1 VLAWKNTGIIIRKLI
16 KDSDKMKPDNQS
28 GSKRTNFRWV
38 IVDLLFY
45 STTIVY
51 FDRVILGILAP
62 FITDEIGWSEQEYGY
77 VVFAFQLTY
86 AIGPLFIG
94 YIIDRLGTR
103 WGFSLAVIVWSLA
116 SLSHVAA
123 RGWMGFAIARL
134 GLGIGQSANFP
145 ASIKTI
151 AEWFPQKERAYA
163 TGVFNGGSNIGQ
175 VIAPLLIPVVI
186 YFFTSWQYV
195 FVVSLIMSAVWL
207 VLWLIL
213 FETPQKSRFVNSAER
228 EYIFIDSGDLESVKV
243 PWKNLVKYRQ
253 TWVVALGKMFADP
266 VWYFYLF
273 WGAKFLNARFGIEL
287 KGLALPLVIIYIVA
301 WGGGMAGGAISSAL
315 LNKGKSANF
324 SRKITMLGTALLVLP
339 VMLVPFI
346 DSLTVCV
353 GLIALAAAAHNSWS
367 ANIFTVASDLFPKK
381 IVGSVIG
388 FSTTVGSFAGMG
400 TALLIGWVL
409 NESGVDGYVFPFVIA
424 AFGYLTGLLVI
435 HLISP
440 KMEPV
445 SIKNN

>member
-1 VLAWKNTGIIIRKLI
+1 
-16 KDSDKMKPDNQS
+16 MPKPNQ
-28 GSKRTNFRWV
+28 KTNFRWV
-38 IVDLLFY
+38 IVALLFY

-62 FITDEIGWSEQEYGY
+62 FITAEIGWSEQEYGY
-77 VVFAFQLTY
+77 VVFAFQLSY

-103 WGFSLAVIVWSLA
+103 RGFILAVVVWSLA
-116 SLSHVAA
+116 SLSHAAA
-123 RGWMGFAIARL
+123 RSWLGFAIARL

-145 ASIKTI
+145 ASIKTV

-175 VIAPLLIPVVI
+175 VIAPLLIPVVL
-186 YFFTSWQYV
+186 YFFVSWQYV
-195 FVVSLIMSAVWL
+195 FALSLILSMLWL
-207 VLWLIL
+207 VLWLI
-213 FETPQKSRFVNSAER
+213 FFKSPQESRYVNSAER
-228 EYIFIDSGDLESVKV
+228 EYILSDSNNLESAKV
-243 PWKNLVKYRQ
+243 PWKNLAKYRQ

-273 WGAKFLNARFGIEL
+273 WGAKFLNARFGVEL
-287 KGLALPLVIIYIVA
+287 KGLAIPLVIIYVVA
-301 WGGGMAGGAISSAL
+301 WGGGMAGGAVSSFFL
-315 LNKGKSANF
+315 KKGKSANF

-339 VMLVPFI
+339 VMMVPFI
-346 DSLTVCV
+346 ESLPVCV

-388 FSTTVGSFAGMG
+388 FSTTVSSIAGMG

-424 AFGYLTGLLVI
+424 AFGYLSGLLVI

-440 KMEPV
+440 ALKPV
-445 SIKNN
+445 SVTSLSEHSR

>member
-1 VLAWKNTGIIIRKLI
+1 MQFSEKK
-16 KDSDKMKPDNQS
+16 
-28 GSKRTNFRWV
+28 TNYRWV
-38 IVDLLFY
+38 IVALLFY

-62 FITDEIGWSEQEYGY
+62 YITGEIGWSEQEYGY

-94 YIIDRLGTR
+94 YVIDRLGTR
-103 WGFSLAVIVWSLA
+103 RGFSLAVVVWAIA
-116 SLSHVAA
+116 SLSHAAA
-123 RGWMGFAIARL
+123 RSWLGFAIARL

-145 ASIKTI
+145 ASIKTV
-151 AEWFPQKERAYA
+151 AEWFPQKERAVA

-175 VIAPLLIPVVI
+175 VLAPLLIPVFL
-186 YFFTSWQYV
+186 YFFVSWQYV

-207 VLWLIL
+207 ALWLV
-213 FETPQKSRFVNSAER
+213 FFRPVNESRFVNDAER
-228 EYIFIDSGDLESVKV
+228 EYISSDSGDLEKVKV
-243 PWKNLVKYRQ
+243 PWKELIRYRQ
-253 TWVVALGKMFADP
+253 TWAVALGKLFADP

-273 WGAKFLNARFGIEL
+273 WGAKFLNARFGVEL
-287 KGLALPLVIIYIVA
+287 KGLALPLVVIYLVA
-301 WGGGMAGGAISSAL
+301 WCGGMAGGAISSYL
-315 LNKGKSANF
+315 LKKGKPANF

-346 DSLTVCV
+346 DSLPVCV

-388 FSTTVGSFAGMG
+388 FSTTVSSIAGMI
-400 TALLIGWVL
+400 TALLIGYAL
-409 NESGVDGYVFPFVIA
+409 NEAGTEGYVFPFVIA
-424 AFGYLTGLLVI
+424 AFGYLIGLLVI
-435 HLISP
+435 HLVSP
-440 KMEPV
+440 RLKPV
-445 SIKNN
+445 AADSLS

>member
-1 VLAWKNTGIIIRKLI
+1 MIPK
-16 KDSDKMKPDNQS
+16 NQS
-28 GSKRTNFRWV
+28 GTKKTNFRWA
-38 IVDLLFY
+38 IVALLFY

-62 FITDEIGWSEQEYGY
+62 FITEEVGWSEQEYGY

-94 YIIDRLGTR
+94 YVIDRLGTR
-103 WGFSLAVIVWSLA
+103 WGFSLAVVVWAIA
-116 SLSHVAA
+116 SLSHSAA
-123 RGWMGFAIARL
+123 RSWLGFAIARL

-145 ASIKTI
+145 ASIKTV

-175 VIAPLLIPVVI
+175 VIAPLLIPVVL
-186 YFFTSWQYV
+186 YFFVSWQYV
-195 FVVSLIMSAVWL
+195 FVFSLILSAVWL

-213 FETPQKSRFVNSAER
+213 FKSPQESRFVNSAER
-228 EYIFIDSGDLESVKV
+228 EYILSDSNDLESVKV

-253 TWVVALGKMFADP
+253 TWVVALGKLFADP

-287 KGLALPLVIIYIVA
+287 KGLALPLVIIYVVA
-301 WGGGMAGGAISSAL
+301 WGGGMAGGAVSSFL
-315 LNKGKSANF
+315 LKKGKSTNF

-346 DSLTVCV
+346 ESLPGCV

-381 IVGSVIG
+381 VVGSVIG
-388 FSTTVGSFAGMG
+388 FSTTVSSIAGMG
-400 TALLIGWVL
+400 TALLIGYAL
-409 NESGVDGYVFPFVIA
+409 NESGVGGYVFPFVIA
-424 AFGYLTGLLVI
+424 AFGYLVGLLVI

-440 KMEPV
+440 KMKPV
-445 SIKNN
+445 SVSSLSEQSR

>member
-1 VLAWKNTGIIIRKLI
+1 
-16 KDSDKMKPDNQS
+16 MPKPNQ
-28 GSKRTNFRWV
+28 KTNFRWV
-38 IVDLLFY
+38 IVALLFY

-62 FITDEIGWSEQEYGY
+62 FITAEIGWSEQEYGY
-77 VVFAFQLTY
+77 VVFAFQLSY

-103 WGFSLAVIVWSLA
+103 RGFILAVVVWSLA
-116 SLSHVAA
+116 SLSHAAA
-123 RGWMGFAIARL
+123 RSWLGFAIARL

-145 ASIKTI
+145 ASIKTV

-175 VIAPLLIPVVI
+175 VIAPLLIPVVL
-186 YFFTSWQYV
+186 YFFVSWQYV
-195 FVVSLIMSAVWL
+195 FALSLILSMLWL
-207 VLWLIL
+207 VLWLI
-213 FETPQKSRFVNSAER
+213 FFKSPQESRYVNSAER
-228 EYIFIDSGDLESVKV
+228 EYILSDSNDLESAKV

-273 WGAKFLNARFGIEL
+273 WGAKFLNARFGVEL
-287 KGLALPLVIIYIVA
+287 KGLAIPLVIIYVVA
-301 WGGGMAGGAISSAL
+301 WGGGMAGGAVSSFFL
-315 LNKGKSANF
+315 KKGKSANF

-339 VMLVPFI
+339 VMMVPFI
-346 DSLTVCV
+346 ESLPVCV

-388 FSTTVGSFAGMG
+388 FSTTVSSIAGMG

-424 AFGYLTGLLVI
+424 AFGYLSGLLVI

-440 KMEPV
+440 ALKPV
-445 SIKNN
+445 SVTSLSEHSR

>member
-1 VLAWKNTGIIIRKLI
+1 LKR
-16 KDSDKMKPDNQS
+16 
-28 GSKRTNFRWV
+28 RTNFRWV
-38 IVDLLFY
+38 IVALLFY

-62 FITDEIGWSEQEYGY
+62 YITNEIGWSEQEYGY
-77 VVFAFQLTY
+77 VVFAFQLSY

-94 YIIDRLGTR
+94 FVIDRLGTR
-103 WGFSLAVIVWSLA
+103 LGFSLAVVVWALA
-116 SLSHVAA
+116 SLSHAFA
-123 RGWMGFAIARL
+123 HTWIGFAIARL

-151 AEWFPQKERAYA
+151 AGWFPQKERAFA

-175 VIAPLLIPVVI
+175 VLAPLLIPVVL
-186 YFFTSWQYV
+186 YFFVSWQYV
-195 FVVSLIMSAVWL
+195 FVLSLLLSAIWL

-213 FETPQKSRFVNSAER
+213 YQSPNQSRFVNSAELD
-228 EYIFIDSGDLESVKV
+228 YINSSSTNLEKVKV
-243 PWKNLVKYRQ
+243 PWKELVKYRQ
-253 TWVVALGKMFADP
+253 TWVVALGKLFADP

-273 WGAKFLNARFGIEL
+273 WGAKFLNAQFGVEL
-287 KGLALPLVIIYIVA
+287 KGLALPLIVIYIVA
-301 WGGGMAGGAISSAL
+301 WSGGMAGGAISSAL
-315 LNKGKSANF
+315 LKKGKSANF
-324 SRKITMLGTALLVLP
+324 ARKITMLGTALLVLP

-346 DSLTVCV
+346 DSLPVCV

-388 FSTTVGSFAGMG
+388 FSTTISSLAGMV
-400 TALLIGWVL
+400 TALLIGYAL
-409 NESGVDGYVFPFVIA
+409 NESGTDGYVFPFVIA
-424 AFGYLTGLLVI
+424 AFGYLAGLLVI

-440 KMEPV
+440 KMKPV
-445 SIKNN
+445 SGLID

>member
-1 VLAWKNTGIIIRKLI
+1 MPK
-16 KDSDKMKPDNQS
+16 SNQ
-28 GSKRTNFRWV
+28 KTNFRWV
-38 IVDLLFY
+38 IVALLFY

-62 FITDEIGWSEQEYGY
+62 FITEEIGWSEQEYGY

-86 AIGPLFIG
+86 AIGPLLIG
-94 YIIDRLGTR
+94 YVIDRLGTSR
-103 WGFSLAVIVWSLA
+103 GFTLAVVVWALA
-116 SLSHVAA
+116 SLSHAAA
-123 RGWMGFAIARL
+123 RSWLGFAIARL

-145 ASIKTI
+145 ASIKTV
-151 AEWFPQKERAYA
+151 AEWFPQKERAFA

-175 VIAPLLIPVVI
+175 VIAPLLIPLVL
-186 YFFTSWQYV
+186 YFFGTWQYV
-195 FVVSLIMSAVWL
+195 FVVSLILSAIWL

-213 FETPQKSRFVNSAER
+213 FKSPQESRFVNSAER
-228 EYIFIDSGDLESVKV
+228 EYIVSDRGKLETVKV
-243 PWKNLVKYRQ
+243 PWIRLVRIRQ
-253 TWVVALGKMFADP
+253 TWVVALGKLFADP

-273 WGAKFLNARFGIEL
+273 WGAKFLNARFGVEL
-287 KGLALPLVIIYIVA
+287 KGLALPLIIIYVVA
-301 WGGGMAGGAISSAL
+301 WSGGIAGGAVSSFFL
-315 LNKGKSANF
+315 KRGKSVNF
-324 SRKITMLGTALLVLP
+324 SRKITMFGTALLVLP

-346 DSLTVCV
+346 DSLPVCV

-388 FSTTVGSFAGMG
+388 FSTTVSSIAGMG

-440 KMEPV
+440 KMKPV
-445 SIKNN
+445 SIINE

>member
-1 VLAWKNTGIIIRKLI
+1 MQTVNRK
-16 KDSDKMKPDNQS
+16 
-28 GSKRTNFRWV
+28 TNFRWV
-38 IVDLLFY
+38 VVALLFY

-62 FITDEIGWSEQEYGY
+62 FITKEIGWSEQEYGY

-103 WGFSLAVIVWSLA
+103 RGFSLAVIIWAIA
-116 SLSHVAA
+116 SLSHAAA
-123 RGWMGFAIARL
+123 RSWIGFAVARL

-175 VIAPLLIPVVI
+175 VLAPLLIPVVL
-186 YFFTSWQYV
+186 YFFVSWQYV
-195 FVVSLIMSAVWL
+195 FVLSVVLSAVWL
-207 VLWLIL
+207 VLWLLL
-213 FETPQKSRFVNSAER
+213 FRSPQESRFVNAAER
-228 EYIFIDSGDLESVKV
+228 EYINSDSGDLEKVKV
-243 PWKNLVKYRQ
+243 PWKELVKYRQ
-253 TWVVALGKMFADP
+253 TWAVALGKLFADP

-273 WGAKFLNARFGIEL
+273 WGAKFLNAQFGVEL
-287 KGLALPLVIIYIVA
+287 KGLALPLVVIYLVA
-301 WGGGMAGGAISSAL
+301 WCGGMAGGAVSSSL
-315 LNKGKSANF
+315 LKKGKSANF
-324 SRKITMLGTALLVLP
+324 ARKITMLGTALLVLP
-339 VMLVPFI
+339 VMMVPFI
-346 DSLTVCV
+346 DSLSVCV

-388 FSTTVGSFAGMG
+388 FSTTISSIAGMI
-400 TALLIGWVL
+400 TALLIGYAL
-409 NESGVDGYVFPFVIA
+409 NESGTDGYVFPFVIA
-424 AFGYLTGLLVI
+424 AFGYLIGLLVI
-435 HLISP
+435 HLVSP
-440 KMEPV
+440 KLKPV
-445 SIKNN
+445 SVNL

>member
-1 VLAWKNTGIIIRKLI
+1 MQTVNKK
-16 KDSDKMKPDNQS
+16 
-28 GSKRTNFRWV
+28 TNFRWV
-38 IVDLLFY
+38 VVALLFY

-62 FITDEIGWSEQEYGY
+62 FITKEIGWSEQEYGY

-103 WGFSLAVIVWSLA
+103 RGFSLAVIIWAIA
-116 SLSHVAA
+116 SLSHAAA
-123 RGWMGFAIARL
+123 RSWIGFAIARL

-175 VIAPLLIPVVI
+175 VLAPLLIPVVL
-186 YFFTSWQYV
+186 YFFVSWQYV
-195 FVVSLIMSAVWL
+195 FVLSVVLSAVWL
-207 VLWLIL
+207 VLWLLL
-213 FETPQKSRFVNSAER
+213 FRSPQESRFVNSAER
-228 EYIFIDSGDLESVKV
+228 EYINSDSGDLENVKV
-243 PWKNLVKYRQ
+243 PWKELVKYRQ
-253 TWVVALGKMFADP
+253 TWAVALGKLFADP

-273 WGAKFLNARFGIEL
+273 WGAKFLNAQFGVEL
-287 KGLALPLVIIYIVA
+287 KGLALPLVVIYLVA
-301 WGGGMAGGAISSAL
+301 WCGGMAGGAVSSSL
-315 LNKGKSANF
+315 LKKGKSANF
-324 SRKITMLGTALLVLP
+324 ARKITMFGTALLVLP
-339 VMLVPFI
+339 VMMVPFI
-346 DSLTVCV
+346 DSLPVCV

-388 FSTTVGSFAGMG
+388 FSTTVSSIAGMI
-400 TALLIGWVL
+400 TALLIGYAL
-409 NESGVDGYVFPFVIA
+409 NEAGTDGYVFPFVIA
-424 AFGYLTGLLVI
+424 AFGYLIGLLVI
-435 HLISP
+435 HLVSP
-440 KMEPV
+440 RLKPV
-445 SIKNN
+445 AIDSLR

>member
-1 VLAWKNTGIIIRKLI
+1 
-16 KDSDKMKPDNQS
+16 MPKPNQ
-28 GSKRTNFRWV
+28 KTNFRWV
-38 IVDLLFY
+38 IVALLFY

-62 FITDEIGWSEQEYGY
+62 FITTEIGWSEQEYGY
-77 VVFAFQLTY
+77 VVFAFQLSY

-103 WGFSLAVIVWSLA
+103 RGFILAVVVWSLA
-116 SLSHVAA
+116 SLSHAAA
-123 RGWMGFAIARL
+123 RSWLGFAIARL

-145 ASIKTI
+145 ASIKTV

-175 VIAPLLIPVVI
+175 VIAPLLIPVVL
-186 YFFTSWQYV
+186 YFFVSWQYV
-195 FVVSLIMSAVWL
+195 FALSLILSMLWL
-207 VLWLIL
+207 VLWLI
-213 FETPQKSRFVNSAER
+213 FFKSPQESRYVNSAER
-228 EYIFIDSGDLESVKV
+228 EYILSDSNDLESAKV

-273 WGAKFLNARFGIEL
+273 WGAKFLNARFGVEL
-287 KGLALPLVIIYIVA
+287 KGLAIPLVIIYVVA
-301 WGGGMAGGAISSAL
+301 WGGGMAGGAVSSFFL
-315 LNKGKSANF
+315 KKGKSANF

-339 VMLVPFI
+339 VMMVPFI
-346 DSLTVCV
+346 ESLPVCV

-388 FSTTVGSFAGMG
+388 FSTTVSSIAGMG

-424 AFGYLTGLLVI
+424 AFGYLSGLLVI

-440 KMEPV
+440 ALKPV
-445 SIKNN
+445 SVTSLSEHSR

>member
-1 VLAWKNTGIIIRKLI
+1 MQTLNRK
-16 KDSDKMKPDNQS
+16 
-28 GSKRTNFRWV
+28 TNFRWV
-38 IVDLLFY
+38 VVALLFY

-62 FITDEIGWSEQEYGY
+62 FITKEIGWSEQEYGY

-103 WGFSLAVIVWSLA
+103 RGFSLAVIIWAIA
-116 SLSHVAA
+116 SLSHAAA
-123 RGWMGFAIARL
+123 RSWIGFAIARL

-175 VIAPLLIPVVI
+175 VLAPLLIPVVL
-186 YFFTSWQYV
+186 YFFVSWQYV
-195 FVVSLIMSAVWL
+195 FVLSVVLSAVWL
-207 VLWLIL
+207 VLWLLL
-213 FETPQKSRFVNSAER
+213 FRSPQESRFVNSAER
-228 EYIFIDSGDLESVKV
+228 EYINSDSGDLENVKV
-243 PWKNLVKYRQ
+243 PWKELVKYRQ
-253 TWVVALGKMFADP
+253 TWAVALGKLFADP

-273 WGAKFLNARFGIEL
+273 WGAKFLNAKFGVEL
-287 KGLALPLVIIYIVA
+287 KGLALPLVVIYLVA
-301 WGGGMAGGAISSAL
+301 WCGGMAGGAVSSSL
-315 LNKGKSANF
+315 LKKGKSANF
-324 SRKITMLGTALLVLP
+324 ARKITMLGTALLVLP
-339 VMLVPFI
+339 VMMVPFI
-346 DSLTVCV
+346 DSLPVCV

-388 FSTTVGSFAGMG
+388 FSTTISSIAGMI
-400 TALLIGWVL
+400 TALLIGYAL
-409 NESGVDGYVFPFVIA
+409 NEAGTDGYVFPFVIA
-424 AFGYLTGLLVI
+424 AFGYLIGLLVI
-435 HLISP
+435 HLVSP
-440 KMEPV
+440 RLKPV
-445 SIKNN
+445 AIDSLR